1 MRVSKMQSNEF
12 GPDGYADAPKDI
24 DKAIEESVRIADFLP
39 PLDELKRNTKRV
51 ITLRLDQ
58 DVLDWFR
65 SGRRGYQTRI
75 NMVLRAY
82 MQAHSKEKT

>member
-1 MRVSKMQSNEF
+1 MRVSKMQSSQF
-12 GPDGYADAPKDI
+12 GSDGYAEAPNEI
-24 DKAIEESVRIADFLP
+24 DKAIEESVRIAGFLP
-39 PLDELKRNTKRV
+39 PLEELKRNTKQV

-82 MQAHSKEKT
+82 MQAHSRDKT

>member
-1 MRVSKMQSNEF
+1 MRVGKVHSKQF

-39 PLDELKRNTKRV
+39 PLEELKRNTKRV

-65 SGRRGYQTRI
+65 SGRKGYQTRI
-75 NMVLRAY
+75 NTVLRAY
-82 MQAHSKEKT
+82 MQAHSKK